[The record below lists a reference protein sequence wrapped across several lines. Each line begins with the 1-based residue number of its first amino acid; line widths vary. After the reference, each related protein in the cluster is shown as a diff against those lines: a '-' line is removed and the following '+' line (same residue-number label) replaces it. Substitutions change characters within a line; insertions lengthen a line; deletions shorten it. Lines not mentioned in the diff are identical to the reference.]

1 MMTTI
6 MMINLLAQD
15 AAPQSQ
21 PSIFDMLIPMGLLFA
36 MMYFL
41 IIRPQQKKVKE
52 HRELVSSV
60 KIGDRVIAAGGIYG
74 VITSVKDKSV
84 GLKIS
89 DQVKIEVDRASI
101 STVERSKEE
110 DTKDNKEKSES

>member
-1 MMTTI
+1 MMTNI
-6 MMINLLAQD
+6 MMINLLAQET
-15 AAPQSQ
+15 APQSQ

-52 HRELVSSV
+52 HRELVGSV
-60 KIGDRVIAAGGIYG
+60 KIGDKVIAAGGIYG

-89 DQVKIEVDRASI
+89 DQVKIEVDRSSI
-101 STVERSKEE
+101 STVERSKE
-110 DTKDNKEKSES
+110 DEKSES

>member
-15 AAPQSQ
+15 TPAQNQ
-21 PSIFDMLIPMGLLFA
+21 PSILDMLIPMGLLFA

-52 HRELVSSV
+52 HKALVSSI
-60 KIGDRVIAAGGIYG
+60 KTGDKVVAAGGIYG

-101 STVERSKEE
+101 TTVERSKDEE
-110 DTKDNKEKSES
+110 KKED